1 MIVQA
6 LDNQWLPSSLL
17 EQAQKKG
24 QVTIKIDRELRK
36 AVRSEYIR
44 SLINGQQLIINR
56 AFLYNNPAIS
66 QDYMSKDSQ
75 EREAFKALLEEATI
89 VPYLLSEQTP
99 IDRPIYEIQEE
110 AFARWQELCQEVYT
124 RCIRLSWNDKANANL
139 TENQL
144 ARRFHKFA
152 LGTAGGDIDTYLAD
166 LHLDPSEKEGLR
178 QRLVEVGRLCLEISG
193 QGKLVTRN
201 ILYKAFV
208 TAGQDPA
215 QRLYDNSQ
223 FAGEIKQLLDL
234 SYNSNLP
241 DALDGYLMTP
251 VDSLPR
257 TALQEW
263 QQAVQQPK
271 INGKELL
278 TLLQR
283 TSFDLVGR
291 GLNVESMDILKLQDV
306 QEIGQME
313 EWTEYI
319 QSLDALLKDPKHFA
333 DGGAAKVYASY
344 ASLAKRITDLISKQ
358 QGRDEN
364 LTTWAPTIELVFNI
378 AGAILTCRWTEVG
391 SIWRLRGRLSE
402 RVEGDTAP
410 VVGKLII
417 RDMAEDQPQ
426 QDLSTGI
433 DFMRFMIPDVQEEWN
448 YIEREVS
455 KLPGFQELPASTEEE
470 EIVDPTMSYKEP
482 TAA

>member
-1 MIVQA
+1 
-6 LDNQWLPSSLL
+6 
-17 EQAQKKG
+17 
-24 QVTIKIDRELRK
+24 
-36 AVRSEYIR
+36 
-44 SLINGQQLIINR
+44 
-56 AFLYNNPAIS
+56 
-66 QDYMSKDSQ
+66 
-75 EREAFKALLEEATI
+75 
-89 VPYLLSEQTP
+89 
-99 IDRPIYEIQEE
+99 
-110 AFARWQELCQEVYT
+110 
-124 RCIRLSWNDKANANL
+124 
-139 TENQL
+139 
-144 ARRFHKFA
+144 
-152 LGTAGGDIDTYLAD
+152 
-166 LHLDPSEKEGLR
+166 
-178 QRLVEVGRLCLEISG
+178 
-193 QGKLVTRN
+193 
-201 ILYKAFV
+201 
-208 TAGQDPA
+208 
-215 QRLYDNSQ
+215 
-223 FAGEIKQLLDL
+223 
-234 SYNSNLP
+234 
-241 DALDGYLMTP
+241 
-251 VDSLPR
+251 
-257 TALQEW
+257 
-263 QQAVQQPK
+263 
-271 INGKELL
+271 
-278 TLLQR
+278 
-283 TSFDLVGR
+283 
-291 GLNVESMDILKLQDV
+291 
-306 QEIGQME
+306 ME